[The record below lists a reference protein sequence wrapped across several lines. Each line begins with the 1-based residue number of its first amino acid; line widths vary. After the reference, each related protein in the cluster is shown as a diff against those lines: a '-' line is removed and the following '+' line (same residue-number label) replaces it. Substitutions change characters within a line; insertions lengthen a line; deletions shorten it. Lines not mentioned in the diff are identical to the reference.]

1 MIPLST
7 TNPTVAMQTS
17 VDLLTND
24 PGCKQVLI

>member
-24 PGCKQVLI
+24 PGANRY